1 MGSVSHSVVS
11 DSLRPC
17 GLEPSRLLC
26 PWNSL
31 RIPLPS
37 PGDLS
42 DPGIEPGSLALQADP
57 LASEPQGSL
66 TKLLAKA
73 YQTVHTATSTL
84 LLSHRVVS
92 DYLVPHGLQHAMLLC
107 LPLSPRVCSNS
118 CPLSWWYYLTISP
131 SAALCSSCL
140 QSFPASGSFPM
151 SQLFP
156 SGGQNTGASASVFLM
171 NIQDW
176 FPLGWTGWISLQ
188 SKGLKCLLKHDSLKA
203 SILRCSAFF
212 MVQLSHLYM
221 TTGKTIA
228 LTMWTFVSKV
238 ISLLFNTLFR
248 FVITFLLRSKH
259 LLISLTSTLHLL
271 KLTSKLLNSTFSVVT
286 FCYKIYVNICVYLY
300 SCVCIESCLCV
311 PLNIWKV
318 VNPGELDTKRVRWET
333 FIFSFQQ

>member
-92 DYLVPHGLQHAMLLC
+92 DYLVPHGLQHARLLC

-118 CPLSWWYYLTISP
+118 CPLS
-131 SAALCSSCL
+131 
-140 QSFPASGSFPM
+140 Q
-151 SQLFP
+151 
-156 SGGQNTGASASVFLM
+156 
-171 NIQDW
+171 
-176 FPLGWTGWISLQ
+176 
-188 SKGLKCLLKHDSLKA
+188 
-203 SILRCSAFF
+203 
-212 MVQLSHLYM
+212 
-221 TTGKTIA
+221 
-228 LTMWTFVSKV
+228 
-238 ISLLFNTLFR
+238 
-248 FVITFLLRSKH
+248 
-259 LLISLTSTLHLL
+259 
-271 KLTSKLLNSTFSVVT
+271 
-286 FCYKIYVNICVYLY
+286 
-300 SCVCIESCLCV
+300 
-311 PLNIWKV
+311 
-318 VNPGELDTKRVRWET
+318 
-333 FIFSFQQ
+333 